1 MNTQAFDISQ
11 ILHSLYRR
19 KDTIIAVSLVV
30 IILAA
35 FLAISLP
42 DVYRSS
48 TLILVTPQR
57 LPSNYVASTVTSTI
71 EQRMQAIAQQVLGR
85 TMLERVIQEFDLFSS
100 RESQRSIDERV
111 ALLRARITLAINRQ
125 DTFTLSFDADS
136 PEIARQVTARLAA
149 LFIEENLKVRE
160 QQAAGTTSFI
170 NAEAERLRKEL
181 EEQEAEVNKFRAKYW
196 YELPE
201 NRDANVKALDQ
212 LRRELE
218 NSISRLATLQDR
230 KSALEKQLAE
240 GEMIATELT
249 MLGNLGI
256 GPVASGTPSN
266 LSRTIELEAL
276 LKKYSERHPD
286 VIRLKR
292 EIEATRGETE
302 VQVPHKTLPDP
313 SLATRFTLK
322 TMLASQIGDL
332 KTETNA
338 LQAKTEDLR
347 PQISLLQSRVDNT
360 PLRAIEISKITRNY
374 DITLRK
380 YQDLLA
386 KSLDSELS
394 ENMEKKQK
402 GEQFQIVDRANIPQH
417 PVAPNRQRILLI
429 GLLLGI
435 GGGIGL
441 AFLLDNLNKSF
452 KSNEELVG
460 YSNVR
465 LLAVLPTVATRG
477 SVLEQRQAR
486 AMVIVAS
493 FGALVVGLVL
503 VRYFGALLLFR

>member
-1 MNTQAFDISQ
+1 MNTQAFDISK
-11 ILHSLYRR
+11 ILNSLYRR
-19 KDTIIAVSLVV
+19 KDIIIAVSLVV
-30 IILAA
+30 ITLATY
-35 FLAISLP
+35 LAINLP

-57 LPSNYVASTVTSTI
+57 LPSNYVTSTVTSTI

-85 TMLERVIQEFDLFSS
+85 TMLERVIQEFNLFSS
-100 RESQRSIDERV
+100 TDSQRSIDERV
-111 ALLRARITLAINRQ
+111 ALLRARISLAISRN
-125 DTFTLSFDADS
+125 DAFTLSFDAES
-136 PEIARQVTARLAA
+136 PEIARQVTARIAS

-170 NAEAERLRKEL
+170 NTEAERLRKEL

-201 NRDANVKALDQ
+201 NRDGNITALDQ
-212 LRRELE
+212 RRRELE
-218 NSISRLATLQDR
+218 NSLSRLATLHDR
-230 KSALEKQLAE
+230 KAALEKQLAE
-240 GEMIATELT
+240 GELIATELT
-249 MLGNLGI
+249 MLGNLGQ
-256 GPVASGTPSN
+256 VAAGTPSN

-292 EIEATRGETE
+292 EIEATRGETQ
-302 VQVPHKTLPDP
+302 VQLPQQTLPDP

-322 TMLASQIGDL
+322 TMLASQLSDL

-338 LQAKTEDLR
+338 LKAKTEELR

-394 ENMEKKQK
+394 ENMERKQK

-429 GLLLGI
+429 GLFLGI

-441 AFLLDNLNKSF
+441 AFLLDNLDKSF
-452 KSNEELVG
+452 KSNEDLVG

-477 SVLEQRQAR
+477 SVLEHRQAR

-503 VRYFGALLLFR
+503 VRYLGALLLFR